1 MGIHHILYNYTTMA
15 LQSKN
20 QWKKN
25 DEGRALHV
33 HVRTQKTDGL
43 WTLGK
48 CVRKLT
54 N

>member
-25 DEGRALHV
+25 DERRALHV
-33 HVRTQKTDGL
+33 GTQKTDGL
-43 WTLGK
+43 
-48 CVRKLT
+48 
-54 N
+54 

>member
-1 MGIHHILYNYTTMA
+1 MGIHNILYNYTTMA

-25 DEGRALHV
+25 DERRALRV
-33 HVRTQKTDGL
+33 GTQKTDDS
-43 WTLGK
+43 W
-48 CVRKLT
+48 VRKLT